1 MSAGFMV
8 IACIVV
14 IVLVVA
20 FLFCFFVLGAAIA
33 SGLSSGAIFLPLV
46 GLLA

>member
-1 MSAGFMV
+1 MSGVALFF
-8 IACIVV
+8 ACILVV
-14 IVLVVA
+14 IVVLA
-20 FLFCFFVLGAAIA
+20 LLFCFFVLGAAIT

>member
-1 MSAGFMV
+1 MSG
-8 IACIVV
+8 IAVFFAAIGIIVAV
-14 IVLVVA
+14 VVFVL
-20 FLFCFFVLGAAIA
+20 CFFLLGAAIA